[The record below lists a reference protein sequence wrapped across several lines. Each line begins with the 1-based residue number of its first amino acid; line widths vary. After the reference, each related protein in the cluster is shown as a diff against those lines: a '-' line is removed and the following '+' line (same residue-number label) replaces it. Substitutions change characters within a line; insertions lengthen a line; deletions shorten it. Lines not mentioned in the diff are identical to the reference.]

1 MGKLIKGPWSVI
13 SHDSD
18 ELVLPSNELEYVA
31 FDVETTGFNKTD
43 RIVEIGF
50 VVFKGGELLEE
61 WSTLIN
67 PQRDVGK
74 SNIHG
79 ITASMVSAAPL
90 FEDVINDIFRII
102 DNRVLVAHQFSF
114 DARMLAQELIRA
126 KTEGDLG
133 KGFCTMIASRRILP
147 GVGDSLSSTCEALG
161 IETVDAH
168 SALGDARMTMQI
180 FQHLLEDGQE
190 VRPAGVNYEKDK
202 NPARVLQRDAFSRT
216 PNDALERIKAF
227 TKKVPFPTSD
237 EKFVAYL
244 LLLNMAMQDLVI
256 SKAEEAELAHWAE
269 DLGVSESEV
278 VVLHHGYLD
287 SFIQAALRDGVITVQ
302 EREMIEL
309 VGAALN
315 LPVVIPETPQLIQ
328 ANSDNL
334 SVGKRICF
342 TGEASGFSGG
352 VINRGDLEALAAK
365 VGLHPVKD
373 VTKKGCDILVAADEA
388 TMSGKAKKAKEWGIP
403 VISVEKFITYCTFG
417 K

>member
-1 MGKLIKGPWSVI
+1 MGRLIKGPWALKNAEDQDLVVP
-13 SHDSD
+13 SD
-18 ELVLPSNELEYVA
+18 DLEYVA

-43 RIVEIGF
+43 RVVEIGL
-50 VVFKGGELLEE
+50 VAFKNGQLLEE
-61 WSTLIN
+61 WSTLLN

-79 ITASMVSAAPL
+79 ITASMVSTAPL
-90 FEDVINDIFRII
+90 FEEIVNDIFRII
-102 DNRVLVAHQFSF
+102 NGRVLVAHQFSF
-114 DARMLAQELIRA
+114 DARMLAQELNRLDVD
-126 KTEGDLG
+126 GDLG
-133 KGFCTMIASRRILP
+133 KGFCTLIASRNLLP
-147 GVGDSLSSTCEALG
+147 GTADSLAATCEALG

-180 FQHLLEDGQE
+180 FQKLFEDGQE
-190 VRPAGVNYEKDK
+190 VTHAKVNYDNTL
-202 NPARVLQRDAFSRT
+202 NPSRVLQREAFKKSPDDAI
-216 PNDALERIKAF
+216 ERIKAF

-256 SKAEEAELAHWAE
+256 SKAEEAELNLWAE
-269 DLGVSESEV
+269 DLDISPTQVQT
-278 VVLHHGYLD
+278 LHQGYLD
-287 SFIQAALRDGVITVQ
+287 SFIQAALRDGVITLQ

-309 VGAALN
+309 VAKALH
-315 LPVVIPETPQLIQ
+315 LPVEIPDSPQLIQ
-328 ANSDNL
+328 ANEESL
-334 SVGKRICF
+334 SVGKRVCF
-342 TGEASGFSGG
+342 TGEAFGFSGNT
-352 VINRGDLEALAAK
+352 IQRADLEALAAK

-403 VISVEKFITYCTFG
+403 VISVEKFVTYCTFG

>member
-1 MGKLIKGPWSVI
+1 MGKLIKGPWSVFND
-13 SHDSD
+13 DSSD
-18 ELVLPSNELEYVA
+18 LILPNDDLEYVA

-50 VVFKGGELLEE
+50 VVFKNGELLEE
-61 WSTLIN
+61 WSTLLN

-114 DARMLAQELIRA
+114 DARMLAQELNRA
-126 KTEGDLG
+126 NTEGDLG

-147 GVGDSLSSTCEALG
+147 GVGDSLSATCEALG
-161 IETVDAH
+161 IGYTDAH
-168 SALGDARMTMQI
+168 SALGDAKMTMQI
-180 FQHLLEDGQE
+180 FQHLLDDGQE
-190 VRPAGVNYEKDK
+190 VRPAGVNYEKGAI
-202 NPARVLQRDAFSRT
+202 PARVLQRTAFSRT
-216 PNDALERIKAF
+216 PNDALERIQAF

-256 SKAEEAELAHWAE
+256 SKAEETELSNWAD
-269 DLGVSESEV
+269 DLGVSKEEV
-278 VVLHHGYLD
+278 QTLHQGYLD

-309 VGAALN
+309 VGKALR
-315 LPVVIPETPQLIQ
+315 LPVVIPDTPQTIQ
-328 ANSDNL
+328 ANSDDL
-334 SVGKRICF
+334 SVGKRVCF
-342 TGEASGFSGG
+342 TGEASGFSGNT
-352 VINRGDLEALAAK
+352 INRGDLEALAAK

-373 VTKKGCDILVAADEA
+373 VTKKGCDILVAADES